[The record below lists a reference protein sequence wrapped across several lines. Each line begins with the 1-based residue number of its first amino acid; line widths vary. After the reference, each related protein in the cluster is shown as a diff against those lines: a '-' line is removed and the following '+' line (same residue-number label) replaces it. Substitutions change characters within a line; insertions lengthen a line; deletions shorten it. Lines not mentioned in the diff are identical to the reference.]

1 MTITLKEDDI
11 CKLYKDL
18 KDDNLVRT
26 IGTEIEALGSVFED
40 ENNNVQVFRID
51 NDLFSLLSQHKLSYA
66 YISHAVDDED
76 NVVCSLLTY
85 STIPTGFESNNSL
98 DSKIKTSSGI
108 LNKSINI
115 TQIMQ
120 ENINLNYNLQGGD
133 QLKHRN
139 GEKLNQELRNSKQE
153 KFPVRLLYIL
163 QLPIQRE
170 YQKHNH
176 IQN

>member
-85 STIPTGFESNNSL
+85 STI
-98 DSKIKTSSGI
+98 
-108 LNKSINI
+108 
-115 TQIMQ
+115 
-120 ENINLNYNLQGGD
+120 Y
-133 QLKHRN
+133 
-139 GEKLNQELRNSKQE
+139 
-153 KFPVRLLYIL
+153 
-163 QLPIQRE
+163 
-170 YQKHNH
+170 
-176 IQN
+176 